1 MRFLFVAFPF
11 VLLLAIGVSGCNTAS
26 STSEQEI
33 EYVVGDFSLTERNG
47 QTVSRSDLAGKVWVA
62 AFIFTRCAGPC
73 GQVTGTMAHLQHD
86 LDGTKGVVLVSF
98 TVDPEF
104 DRPEILRNYADRFKA
119 DPRRWLFLTGEREQI
134 YRLIGES

>member
-73 GQVTGTMAHLQHD
+73 GWCVITTATGW
-86 LDGTKGVVLVSF
+86 GSCS
-98 TVDPEF
+98 P
-104 DRPEILRNYADRFKA
+104 P
-119 DPRRWLFLTGEREQI
+119 
-134 YRLIGES
+134 